1 MLQEPD
7 DEMQAKEFVTGDW
20 NKGGAVCFVLEMM
33 NTDDVAFQSGILL
46 HIYIL
51 TYLHTFIRTIIY
63 ISVYIYTEIQRGA
76 FALYRK

>member
-46 HIYIL
+46 HIYIP
-51 TYLHTFIRTIIY
+51 TYLHTY
-63 ISVYIYTEIQRGA
+63 IHSYVQSYTSVYMYIP
-76 FALYRK
+76 K